1 MKLTRHEI
9 IRQLFRQGYFPGKFG
24 FRAVIDMVL
33 AFEAWQNR
41 RFERAA

>member
-24 FRAVIDMVL
+24 FRAVIDMVR
-33 AFEAWQNR
+33 EIEVWQDR